1 MDSAWTPSGSLA
13 GETAIL
19 RIPQSTRTPHRVL
32 MESAESVRSPYGIYG
47 GE

>member
-1 MDSAWTPSGSLA
+1 MDSAQTLSDSLA
-13 GETAIL
+13 GGTAIL
-19 RIPQSTRTPHRVL
+19 RIPQSTRTPHGVL

>member
-1 MDSAWTPSGSLA
+1 MDSAQTPSGSLS

-19 RIPQSTRTPHRVL
+19 RIPQSTQTPHGVL
-32 MESAESVRSPYGIYG
+32 MESAESVRSLYGIYG